1 MPDHKVKE
9 GDCLSSIA
17 VQYGISW
24 EKIWNHPKN
33 SSLKAKR
40 QDPNVLYPGDVV
52 FIPDKEDKEESGGT
66 EQKHRFK
73 AKGAM
78 AKIKIRLT
86 IDDEPRANEPY
97 KLEIEGQT
105 KEGTTD
111 GDGYLEEKIPAKAK
125 GGKLIVGEGHAQD
138 IYEFQLGTIDPI
150 DTDEG
155 IKCRLFNLGYAIKQ
169 DLSIT
174 IREFQQKEGLNV
186 TGVADEATRNRLK
199 EKFGQ

>member
-1 MPDHKVKE
+1 MPDYKIKE

-24 EKIWNHPKN
+24 DKIWNHPQNAK
-33 SSLKAKR
+33 LKQQR
-40 QDPNVLYPGDVV
+40 QDQNVLYPGDLV
-52 FIPDKEDKEESGGT
+52 FVPDKEEKEVSGST

-73 AKGAM
+73 AKRAI

-86 IDDEPRANEPY
+86 IDDEPRANTPY

-105 KEGTTD
+105 KEGITD
-111 GDGYLEEKIPAKAK
+111 GDGFLEEKIPAKAK
-125 GGKLIVGEGHAQD
+125 SGKLIVGEGNMQD
-138 IYEFQLGTIDPI
+138 IFEFHLGTIDPLE
-150 DTDEG
+150 TEEG
-155 IKCRLFNLGYAIKQ
+155 IKGRLFNLGYAIKQ
-169 DLSIT
+169 DLSLA

-186 TGVADEATRNRLK
+186 TGVADDATRNRLK